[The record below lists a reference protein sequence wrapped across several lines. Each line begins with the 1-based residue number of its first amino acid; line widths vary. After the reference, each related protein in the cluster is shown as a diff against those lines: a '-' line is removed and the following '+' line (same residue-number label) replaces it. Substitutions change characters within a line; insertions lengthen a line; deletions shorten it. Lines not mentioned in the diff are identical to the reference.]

1 MAEEF
6 LYCANVRS
14 FCNPGDEQSVQN
26 LAGPGPDQD
35 KDTKDTKDTKDPSQR
50 GR

>member
-14 FCNPGDEQSVQN
+14 FCNAGDEQSVEN